1 MNIALSS
8 YRLVN
13 QVTSLI
19 APSWTAKK
27 LLLKF
32 LTPRHSKIK
41 AWEVKAEEKGTRFNL
56 SDDISAIRWLPNDAS
71 DLNGTEG
78 SESKPSKKVL
88 LVHGWES
95 RATQMYGFVPQL
107 LKQGY
112 EVVALDMPAH
122 GSSSGSTTNP
132 YEFSQ
137 TVLLAE
143 SILGSFEV
151 IIGHSMGAGAANIA
165 ITQGLAS
172 QKLVLISGPS
182 SIENVLRRFARF
194 LGLNNN
200 AVNFFIKHAGDLIG
214 FKAEDID
221 LITVQK
227 RTEIP
232 TLFIHDRMD
241 YEVPIIESERMLPV
255 FTNSEFL
262 VTEGLGHRQILKSEL
277 VLNKIEEFIMGDELP
292 VSNKA
297 C

>member
-13 QVTSLI
+13 RVTSLI

-27 LLLKF
+27 VLVKF
-32 LTPRHSKIK
+32 LTPRHSEIK
-41 AWEVKAEEKGTRFNL
+41 AWEIKAEEKGTRFNL
-56 SDDISAIRWLPNDAS
+56 NDDISAIRWLPQSAS
-71 DLNGTEG
+71 DSNNTKD
-78 SESKPSKKVL
+78 SKSKPSKKVL

-112 EVVALDMPAH
+112 EVIALDMPAH
-122 GSSSGSTTNP
+122 GSSLGSTTNP

-151 IIGHSMGAGAANIA
+151 LIGHSMGAGAANIA
-165 ITQGLAS
+165 ITEGLSS

-200 AVNFFIKHAGDLIG
+200 AVNFFIKHAGDFIG

-221 LITVQK
+221 LITAQK

-277 VLNKIEEFIMGDELP
+277 VLNKIEEFIVRDNLQ
-292 VSNKA
+292 VSN
-297 C
+297 

>member
-8 YRLVN
+8 YRLTN
-13 QVTSLI
+13 RVTSLI

-27 LLLKF
+27 LLSKF

-41 AWEVKAEEKGTRFNL
+41 AWEVKAEAKGTRFNL
-56 SDDISAIRWLPNDAS
+56 NDDISAIRWLPESAS
-71 DLNGTEG
+71 DSNGI
-78 SESKPSKKVL
+78 ESSKNKSFKKVL

-112 EVVALDMPAH
+112 EVIALDMPAH
-122 GSSSGSTTNP
+122 GSSLGATTNP
-132 YEFSQ
+132 YEFSK

-143 SILGSFEV
+143 NILGSFEV

-165 ITQGLAS
+165 ITEGLAS

-182 SIENVLRRFARF
+182 SIENVLRRFAKF

-200 AVNFFIKHAGDLIG
+200 AINFFIKHSSDFTGL
-214 FKAEDID
+214 KAEDID

-227 RTEIP
+227 RTKIP

-241 YEVPIIESERMLPV
+241 YEVPIGESERMLPV
-255 FTNSEFL
+255 FTNSEFF
-262 VTEGLGHRQILKSEL
+262 VTEGLGHRKILKSEL
-277 VLNKIEEFIMGDELP
+277 VLNKVEEFIVRDNLQA
-292 VSNKA
+292 SN
-297 C
+297 